1 MPMRGELFIPE
12 RHPLYKARSSIDAW
26 RRVLDDPDLKVV
38 MAFFVARIICSTLS
52 GDTFSGSGTN
62 LVGTHDIELSR
73 RSVDRGIGDEEQHI
87 RSSL

>member
-38 MAFFVARIICSTLS
+38 MAFFLLGLFVALYLAIHFPAQEQIWLELMTLS
-52 GDTFSGSGTN
+52 
-62 LVGTHDIELSR
+62 
-73 RSVDRGIGDEEQHI
+73 
-87 RSSL
+87 